1 VSEAGEQPPEPEAAA
16 GWHLVRSPEAGAKAI
31 HGGLIR
37 GSGYAAGVAL
47 TAAAS
52 VLLLR
57 YLGVVEFG
65 RYVTVMSLIAV
76 VSGIADAGL
85 TAVANRELATRRLE
99 SERSALMQ
107 NLVGLRLLLTPIG
120 VLLATLFAV
129 AVGYSNTLVL
139 GTILA
144 GLGLVLTAAQT
155 TLILPLSVDLRIAAV
170 TASELLRQIVLV
182 VGIVVLVVVGAALV
196 AFFAIQ
202 IVVGVVALAATPFLL
217 RGRITWRPAFQR
229 AEWRWLLREALPIGA
244 GLAMN
249 VIYFRTLIIM
259 MSLISTDRETGLFGT
274 SFRVFEILFGM
285 AGIVIPVAMPIL
297 AAAAEED
304 RERLRYVLQRV
315 TEVGALV
322 SAGCALVLAIAA
334 EPLLVILG
342 GEEYRAAAPVLRIQ
356 ALALVPVFLGQGW
369 QLGLIAVRR
378 QSALLIAN
386 ATAFVVVFV
395 VGLSLIPPYEA
406 VGAAVAA
413 VVAEAVLAAA
423 LLVILMRAGRDL
435 RPEFGFVPRLSIAV
449 ALGVAVAL
457 IPVGPVLLRAVAAG
471 VVFIGVA
478 WLTDAVPDELKVVL
492 RRRFS
497 S

>member
-1 VSEAGEQPPEPEAAA
+1 MSKAGQQPPEEEATP
-16 GWHLVRSPEAGAKAI
+16 GWHLVRSPDAGAKAI
-31 HGGLIR
+31 HGGIIR
-37 GSGYAAGVAL
+37 GTGYAAGVAL

-76 VSGIADAGL
+76 VSGITDAGL

-99 SERSALMQ
+99 SERWALMQ
-107 NLVGLRLLLTPIG
+107 NLVGLRLILTPVG
-120 VLLATLFAV
+120 VLLATLFAL
-129 AVGYSNTLVL
+129 AVGYSDTLVL
-139 GTILA
+139 GTLLA
-144 GLGLVLTAAQT
+144 GLGLVLVSAQT
-155 TLILPLSVDLRIAAV
+155 TLILPLSVDLRLAAV

-182 VGIVVLVVVGAALV
+182 IGIVVLVLVSAELV

-202 IVVGVVALAATPFLL
+202 IVVGVVVLAATPFLL
-217 RGRITWRPAFQR
+217 RGRVTWRPAFQR
-229 AEWRWLLREALPIGA
+229 SEWRWLLREALPIGA

-249 VIYFRTLIIM
+249 IIYFRSLIIM

-274 SFRVFEILFGM
+274 SFRIFEILFGM

-315 TEVGALV
+315 AEVGALV
-322 SAGCALVLAIAA
+322 AAGCALVLAVAA
-334 EPLLVILG
+334 EPILVVLG
-342 GEEYRAAAPVLRIQ
+342 GEEYRDAAPVLRIQ
-356 ALALVPVFLGQGW
+356 AIALVPVFLGQGW

-378 QSALLIAN
+378 QSALLVAN
-386 ATAFVVVFV
+386 AAAFVVVLAL
-395 VGLSLIPPYEA
+395 GLALIPPYEA

-413 VVAEAVLAAA
+413 VVAETVLAAA
-423 LLVILMRAGRDL
+423 LLLILIRVGRDL
-435 RPEFGFVPRLSIAV
+435 RPGFGFVPRLSVAV

-457 IPVGPVLLRAVAAG
+457 IPIGPLFVRAVAAG
-471 VVFIGVA
+471 IVFFGAA
-478 WLTDAVPDELKVVL
+478 WLAGAVPEELKTLL
-492 RRRFS
+492 RRKVS
-497 S
+497 P

>member
-1 VSEAGEQPPEPEAAA
+1 MSETGPDLPSEAEVAA
-16 GWHLVRSPEAGAKAI
+16 GWRLVRSPEAGAKAI
-31 HGGLIR
+31 HGGIVR
-37 GSGYAAGVAL
+37 GAGYGTGVAL

-57 YLGVVEFG
+57 YLGVVQFG

-99 SERSALMQ
+99 ADRWALMQ
-107 NLVGLRLLLTPIG
+107 NLVGLRLLLTPLG
-120 VLLATLFAV
+120 VALATAFAV
-129 AVGYSNTLVL
+129 AAGYSNTLVV
-139 GTILA
+139 GTVLA
-144 GLGLVLTAAQT
+144 GIGLVLVATQT

-182 VGIVVLVVVGAALV
+182 VGIVVLVLVGASLV

-202 IVVGVVALAATPFLL
+202 IVVGAAAIAATPFLL
-217 RGRITWRPAFQR
+217 RGRVAWRPAFER
-229 AEWRWLLREALPIGA
+229 TEWRWLLKEALPIGA

-274 SFRVFEILFGM
+274 SFRIFEILFGL

-297 AAAAEED
+297 AAAAQED

-315 TEVGALV
+315 TEVAALA
-322 SAGCALVLAIAA
+322 SAGFALVLAVTA
-334 EPLLVILG
+334 EPLLVALG
-342 GEEYRAAAPVLRIQ
+342 GEEYRDAAPVLQIQ

-369 QLGLIAVRR
+369 QLGLIALRR

-386 ATAFVVVFV
+386 GAAFVVVLV
-395 VGLSLIPPYEA
+395 LGLALIPGHEA

-413 VVAEAVLAAA
+413 VVAETVLAAA
-423 LLVILMRAGRDL
+423 LLVILVRAGNDL
-435 RPEFGFVPRLSIAV
+435 RPRFGFVPRLVAALVPAIAV
-449 ALGVAVAL
+449 GLVPIGPAAV
-457 IPVGPVLLRAVAAG
+457 RAIAAG
-471 VVFIGVA
+471 VVLVA
-478 WLTDAVPDELKVVL
+478 AARLTGAVPEEL
-492 RRRFS
+492 RRLSR
-497 S
+497 